1 MCEELALRARQD
13 LDHGRVAHAA
23 LELEHA
29 FALAVQELGGESRQ
43 DLAIRVAEL
52 EQLCAGVQAQARAA
66 LAKSGDAP
74 EESSSTQPDE
84 EVVAHALERL
94 QAALRARS
102 AAGFA
107 S

>member
-1 MCEELALRARQD
+1 MRARQD

-23 LELEHA
+23 LELEQA
-29 FALAVQELGGESRQ
+29 YALALRELDDDSRQ

-52 EQLCAGVQAQARAA
+52 EQLHAGVKEQAQAARNVNANGSTEGLAA
-66 LAKSGDAP
+66 
-74 EESSSTQPDE
+74 QPDE
-84 EVVAHALERL
+84 DVVAHALERL

-102 AAGFA
+102 AAGFG